1 MHVMSILILTKII
14 FIWCMIFY
22 TYKFYPISLNLTDI
36 RRFGGCDKG
45 MRSIPATD
53 KMW

>member
-1 MHVMSILILTKII
+1 MSTII
-14 FIWCMIFY
+14 YF
-22 TYKFYPISLNLTDI
+22 SENLGQMSHNVLDI

-53 KMW
+53 KMWWNKNTQRA